1 MKGCQE
7 KAEERI
13 NWLLELEKSPFSLN
27 THYLSDYRAKFLAH
41 YRGARERYDNTEF
54 TQFIKNHKENSPP
67 STGHRKLSGPVPQL
81 TGIAKVLSS
90 LAEIG
95 IVGVKAEDLPK
106 LLPPDPMEPAL
117 GIMAD
122 VRAYFQGWYGIFRF
136 YLSYFYFMVSCL
148 QALCGYCPTGHRL

>member
-13 NWLLELEKSPFSLN
+13 DWLLELEKTPFSLN

-41 YRGARERYDNTEF
+41 YKGARGRYENDLTK
-54 TQFIKNHKENSPP
+54 FIKNYKES
-67 STGHRKLSGPVPQL
+67 STGTSLYTEP
-81 TGIAKVLSS
+81 TGIAKVLSG

-95 IVGVKAEDLPK
+95 IVGIKAEDLPK

-122 VRAYFQGWYGIFRF
+122 VRAYFQGWHAVFRIPPV
-136 YLSYFYFMVSCL
+136 LLIYFMVSCI
-148 QALCGYCPTGHRL
+148 QALRG